1 MRSHVVMADT
11 RAPREVLDEMARR
24 DPAVRE
30 RTLQDFAAR
39 GAEASAVANSNGE
52 ETNHG

>member
-11 RAPREVLDEMARR
+11 RAPGVVLDALEQR

>member
-1 MRSHVVMADT
+1 MSHVVMADT

-39 GAEASAVANSNGE
+39 GDGATACADSNGE
-52 ETNHG
+52 ETDHG